1 MGTKKR
7 KLVNKIIWI
16 AIGACAVV
24 AAVLTVFSIIRL
36 TSAYT
41 TTVNE
46 TLKTAC
52 EQLDSEAN
60 HMHPEGDWALTDE
73 KLMKGD
79 LDVTEEYTKTID
91 ELQSETGLHYTVFVG
106 DTRAVTTTKNES
118 GARTV
123 GTKASEKVIAGC
135 LTAKEEM
142 FLTSVDIG
150 GSKYYAFYKPLKNPD
165 GTVVGMTFAG
175 RPRESVDKEVNST
188 VMFMIILA
196 VVIVGLIAAAGF
208 LVASKVSRMMHN
220 VAEKLE
226 VLSEGT
232 LSIYVDNAAIA
243 RKDEVGLIAEGT
255 QNLSLKLSEIIGRTI
270 DVSNEISEA
279 GQVLSNSS
287 SQAAQASEQIGK
299 AVDDISN
306 GAISQAESMQDAENN
321 TDSIGRNVQEITE
334 NVEMLDQ
341 SSNDMKIACER
352 AMEALEK
359 LITSSQEVQ
368 ESVTEIGD
376 TIASTNESAKE
387 ISKFSEAIN
396 EIATQTNLLSLNASI
411 EAARAGEAG
420 KGFAVVAGEIGQL
433 AEQSSGS
440 ADEIKKIVD
449 KLLIDSERSVE
460 VMQKLNGSFEQQSEQ
475 IDGTKENMLSMADN
489 VDVVSTNASGISSRI
504 SGLADAKEQLSDIIT
519 SLSAIAEENA
529 ASAQETNASM
539 TELANTFDAI
549 AGEAGNL
556 EQLANELNQAIS
568 FFKL

>member
-91 ELQSETGLHYTVFVG
+91 ELQTETGLHYTIFVG

-123 GTKASEKVIAGC
+123 GTKASDKVIAGC

-150 GSKYYAFYKPLKNPD
+150 GSNYYAFYKPLKNPD

-208 LVASKVSRMMHN
+208 LVASKVSKMMHN

-226 VLSEGT
+226 VLSGGT
-232 LSIYVDNAAIA
+232 LSIYVDNAAMA

-255 QNLSLKLSEIIGRTI
+255 QNLSHKLSEIIGRTV

-287 SQAAQASEQIGK
+287 NQAAQASEQIGK

-539 TELANTFDAI
+539 TELSNTFDAI

-556 EQLANELNQAIS
+556 EQLANELNEAIS

>member
-1 MGTKKR
+1 MGTKNR

-36 TSAYT
+36 SSAYT
-41 TTVNE
+41 TSVNE
-46 TLKTAC
+46 TLKNAC

-91 ELQSETGLHYTVFVG
+91 ELQAETGLHYTVFVG

-118 GARTV
+118 GVRTV

-175 RPRESVDKEVNST
+175 RSRESVNKEVNST

-196 VVIVGLIAAAGF
+196 VVIVGLMAAAGF
-208 LVASKVSRMMHN
+208 FVASRVSKMMHN

-232 LSIYVDNAAIA
+232 LSIYVDNAAMA

-255 QNLSLKLSEIIGRTI
+255 QNLSHKLSEIIGRAV

-287 SQAAQASEQIGK
+287 NHAAQASEQIGK

-321 TDSIGRNVQEITE
+321 TDAIGRNVQEITE
-334 NVEMLDQ
+334 NVEKLDQ

-368 ESVTEIGD
+368 ESVNEIGD

-396 EIATQTNLLSLNASI
+396 DIATQTNLLSLNASI

-460 VMQKLNGSFEQQSEQ
+460 VMQKLNGSFEQQSDQ

-489 VDVVSTNASGISSRI
+489 VEVVSTNASGISSRI
-504 SGLADAKEQLSDIIT
+504 SGLTDAKEQLSDIIT
-519 SLSAIAEENA
+519 NLSAIAEENA
-529 ASAQETNASM
+529 ASTQETNASM

-556 EQLANELNQAIS
+556 EQLANELNEAIS